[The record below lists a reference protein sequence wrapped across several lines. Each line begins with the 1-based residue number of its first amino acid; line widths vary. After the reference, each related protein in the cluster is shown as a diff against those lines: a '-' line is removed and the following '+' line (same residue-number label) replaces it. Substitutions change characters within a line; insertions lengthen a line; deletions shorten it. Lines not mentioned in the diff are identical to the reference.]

1 MAGRAARVNPTEF
14 ALLGLLAERPRTGY
28 DIKKEVEERL
38 AHFWSESYGHIYP
51 MLARLRKRRLIT
63 MRAAGRRDGRQ
74 RNVYTI
80 TASGRRTLVAWFANP
95 PAPPRP
101 RNELLLRLMLGRF
114 APPGVLL
121 RDVAAYRAGIAGGLG
136 QLRGVERRLAGETD
150 AEVADLAYWR
160 MILSFGIELF
170 ETLERWCD
178 ATDRSLRELG

>member
-1 MAGRAARVNPTEF
+1 MAARAARVNPTEF
-14 ALLGLLAERPRTGY
+14 ALLGLLAEQPRSGY

-51 MLARLRKRRLIT
+51 MLARLRRRRLIT
-63 MRAAGRRDGRQ
+63 MRAAGRRDGRP

-80 TASGRRTLVAWFANP
+80 TASGRRTLTAWFATT

-114 APPGVLL
+114 APPGVLR
-121 RDVAAYRAGIAGGLG
+121 RDVAAYRERIVSGLG
-136 QLRGVERRLAGETD
+136 QLRAVERQLAREVEATD
-150 AEVADLAYWR
+150 ADLAYWR
-160 MILSFGIELF
+160 IVLAFGIELF
-170 ETLERWCD
+170 ATLEKWCD